1 MILKKIL
8 KKNMIQYGLNNKQN
22 IKRSEL
28 KMNNIIKLVTKDSV
42 NINNREFTRVM
53 GGFN

>member
-1 MILKKIL
+1 
-8 KKNMIQYGLNNKQN
+8 MIQYGLNINK
-22 IKRSEL
+22 IKEEF

-42 NINNREFTRVM
+42 SINNREFTRVM